1 MRRLHI
7 VLAAFTFAVLVTGIN
22 VALADEAKPVGDD
35 PVLEKHVQTLTEQLR
50 CLVCQNMTI
59 ADSHAPLAIDLK
71 NQVRDKLAHGMS
83 DQEVIDYM
91 VARYGDFVLY
101 RPPVKRTTWL
111 LWFGPFLLML
121 GGFAFLLWKLKTRE
135 QQPDSATPAELQ
147 RAANLLAAPAP
158 SDTKE

>member
-1 MRRLHI
+1 MGKLLSAL
-7 VLAAFTFAVLVTGIN
+7 VFAGLAAWASIS
-22 VALADEAKPVGDD
+22 LADEAKPIGDD

-71 NQVRDKLAHGMS
+71 NQVREKLARGMS
-83 DQEVIDYM
+83 DQEVVDYM

-101 RPPVKRTTWL
+101 RPPVKSTTWL

-121 GGFAFLLWKLKTRE
+121 GGFAFLFWKLKSRDK
-135 QQPDSATPAELQ
+135 QDDSASAADLQ
-147 RAANLLAAPAP
+147 RAGEMLVTPP
-158 SDTKE
+158 DTKE

>member
-1 MRRLHI
+1 VGKLLSAL
-7 VLAAFTFAVLVTGIN
+7 VFAGLAAWASIS
-22 VALADEAKPVGDD
+22 LADEAKPIGDD

-71 NQVRDKLAHGMS
+71 NQVREKLARGMS
-83 DQEVIDYM
+83 DQEVVDYM

-101 RPPVKRTTWL
+101 RPPVKSTTWL

-121 GGFAFLLWKLKTRE
+121 GGFAFLFWKLKSRDK
-135 QQPDSATPAELQ
+135 QDDSASAADLQ
-147 RAANLLAAPAP
+147 RAGEMLVTPP
-158 SDTKE
+158 DTKE